1 MLSIPITASQ
11 FASLATR
18 LRTNGIDMV
27 GDTGTLTKDG
37 VTAQYTHA
45 NGKLTIEITDRP
57 SYYPVPLIE
66 AKLQSWLEQ
75 SLTYDASKSSL

>member
-1 MLSIPITASQ
+1 MLSIPITDDQ
-11 FASLATR
+11 FASLVVR

-45 NGKLTIEITDRP
+45 NGALSIEITDRP
-57 SYYPVPLIE
+57 FYYPISLIE
-66 AKLQSWLEQ
+66 TKLQSWLEQ
-75 SLTYDASKSSL
+75 SLSYDAGKSI

>member
-1 MLSIPITASQ
+1 MLTIPISDAQ
-11 FASLATR
+11 FASLAVR

-45 NGKLTIEITDRP
+45 NGALTIEITDRP
-57 SYYPVPLIE
+57 IYYPISLIE
-66 AKLQSWLEQ
+66 TKLQSWLEQ
-75 SLTYDASKSSL
+75 SLTYDAKSGI

>member
-1 MLSIPITASQ
+1 MFSIPITASQ

-27 GDTGTLTKDG
+27 GDTGTLTRDG

-75 SLTYDASKSSL
+75 SLTYDASKSAL

>member
-1 MLSIPITASQ
+1 MLTIPISDAQ
-11 FASLATR
+11 FASLAVR

-45 NGKLTIEITDRP
+45 NGALTIEITDRP
-57 SYYPVPLIE
+57 IYYPISLIE
-66 AKLQSWLEQ
+66 TKLQSWLEQ
-75 SLTYDASKSSL
+75 SLTYDATSGI